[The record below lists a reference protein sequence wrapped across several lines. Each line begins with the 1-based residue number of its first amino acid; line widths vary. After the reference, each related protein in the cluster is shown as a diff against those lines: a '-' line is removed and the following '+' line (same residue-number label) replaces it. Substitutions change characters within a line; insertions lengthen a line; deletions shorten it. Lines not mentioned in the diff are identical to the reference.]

1 MTGARRVSRLVIALA
16 LSLAVAAAAA
26 AQQAAPEVRDV
37 WARATPAGAKTGAA
51 YATLVNNGAVG
62 DRLVAVS
69 TPVAGRAQLHAHIED
84 GGIMRMESMAAIE
97 LAPGASTTLK
107 PGGQHIML
115 LELKRP
121 LTLGETFPIAFTFEK
136 AGTIWKQVKVLK
148 AGAMA
153 ATDAPAHDMGTMK

>member
-1 MTGARRVSRLVIALA
+1 MIGAKRVHRLVIAIAVSLVLA
-16 LSLAVAAAAA
+16 GSAG
-26 AQQAAPEVRDV
+26 AQPTGPEISDA

-51 YATLVNNGAVG
+51 YATLVNGGAAA
-62 DRLVAVS
+62 DRLMAVS
-69 TPVAGRAQLHAHIED
+69 TPVAGRAQLHANMGD
-84 GGIMRMESMAAIE
+84 AGIMRMEAVAAVE
-97 LAPGASTTLK
+97 LKPGTSITLK

-121 LTLGETFPIAFTFEK
+121 LKAGESFPMAFTFEK

-153 ATDAPAHDMGTMK
+153 ATDAPAHDMSNMK